1 MFFDSFFYVGLI
13 SLFIFFCTLVISTRN
28 PIHSILSLIVVFFL
42 SAVLLV
48 LLEVEFLALSFI
60 IVYVGAIAVLFLFII
75 MMLDIK
81 IGDSTLNMLN
91 HGLLS
96 YFLGFVFILEITK
109 PNLTSLDNLF
119 VPVRFYW
126 VDWLSEIHIITNVEA
141 IGQLLYTYYFVFFLM
156 AGLILLVAIIGAL
169 MLSLSYNKNL

>member
-1 MFFDSFFYVGLI
+1 MLFEFLYLGLI
-13 SLFIFFCTLVISTRN
+13 SLFVFFCIFVISTRN
-28 PIHSILSLIVVFFL
+28 SIHSILSLIVIFFL
-42 SAVLLV
+42 SAILLV

-81 IGDSTLNMLN
+81 IGDSALNTVK

-96 YFLGFVFILEITK
+96 YFIGFVFILEIVK
-109 PNLTSLDNLF
+109 PNFNNSDSLF
-119 VPVRFYW
+119 VPVDFYW
-126 VDWLSEIHIITNVEA
+126 VNWFSEMHVITNIEA

-156 AGLILLVAIIGAL
+156 AGLILLIAIVGAL
-169 MLSLSYNKNL
+169 MLSLSYNRNL